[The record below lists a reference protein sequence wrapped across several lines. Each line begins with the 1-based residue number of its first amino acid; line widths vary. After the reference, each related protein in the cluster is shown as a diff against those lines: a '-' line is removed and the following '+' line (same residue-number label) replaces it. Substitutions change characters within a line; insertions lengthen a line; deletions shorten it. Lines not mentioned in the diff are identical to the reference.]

1 VPPLFSDEKRLR
13 RRNENNRNGEGP
25 LKYFRLFI
33 NTLSGFAVVASL
45 LLGGAIS
52 ASAKHDKTLMD
63 HTLASLMGD
72 LKVQVIK
79 PTPLSEFS
87 LPDIFGKNFKI
98 QNQSGKVM
106 LINFWTTH

>member
-1 VPPLFSDEKRLR
+1 
-13 RRNENNRNGEGP
+13 
-25 LKYFRLFI
+25 
-33 NTLSGFAVVASL
+33 
-45 LLGGAIS
+45 
-52 ASAKHDKTLMD
+52 
-63 HTLASLMGD
+63 
-72 LKVQVIK
+72 VIK